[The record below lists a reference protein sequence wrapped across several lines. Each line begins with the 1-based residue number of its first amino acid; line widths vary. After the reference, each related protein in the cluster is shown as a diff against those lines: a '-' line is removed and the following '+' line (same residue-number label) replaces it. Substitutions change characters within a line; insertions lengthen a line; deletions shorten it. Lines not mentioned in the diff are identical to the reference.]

1 MELFPTQIELYLI
14 CSQSQLALKQIDDA
28 LATLEIGLDY
38 IFEDN
43 ELAAQYYLLMA
54 NIHKIKNNIKK
65 AKTFSSK
72 AEAIQLK
79 Q

>member
-1 MELFPTQIELYLI
+1 MKRLLVIKKVIGYGKMPTAQYLM
-14 CSQSQLALKQIDDA
+14 
-28 LATLEIGLDY
+28 DY

-54 NIHKIKNNIKK
+54 NIYKIKNNIKK
-65 AKTFSSK
+65 AQTFSSK
-72 AEAIQLK
+72 AEEIQLK

>member
-1 MELFPTQIELYLI
+1 
-14 CSQSQLALKQIDDA
+14 LALKKIDDA
-28 LATLEIGLDY
+28 LVTLETGLDY

-54 NIHKIKNNIKK
+54 NIYKIKNNIKK
-65 AKTFSSK
+65 AQTFSSK
-72 AEAIQLK
+72 AEEIQLK